1 MPDNKKNLLLHLAD
15 NALILGHRNSEWTGH
30 GPILEQD
37 IAISNIALDLVGQSR
52 NFYQYAAELINAV
65 NGNEVGQNGSGDT
78 EKNLGN
84 PGAALKF
91 GEKNS
96 AYTASLTT
104 EDSLA
109 YLRDVQ
115 DFRNHNIV
123 ELPKGDWAVSTLR
136 QLLVSLYQKFY
147 YKALLKLGDAQ
158 LNAILEKSLKEVEY
172 HIKWSGE
179 WVVRLGDGTEESR
192 KRLLNALSDLWPY
205 TKEFFEPAEFEEGID
220 LQSIEEQ
227 WNKQVIRIFEMATIL
242 TEYSDIST
250 EPGFKTTGKNGI
262 HTEHLGY
269 ILAEMQYLQRAYPG
283 CEW

>member
-1 MPDNKKNLLLHLAD
+1 MFENKKILLLHLAD

-37 IAISNIALDLVGQSR
+37 IAISNIALDLVGQAR
-52 NFYQYAAELINAV
+52 NFYQYAAELINAESV
-65 NGNEVGQNGSGDT
+65 SSGTLEIQGDT
-78 EKNLGN
+78 MFTENN
-84 PGAALKF
+84 DA
-91 GEKNS
+91 NN
-96 AYTASLTT
+96 TTITT

-109 YLRDVQ
+109 YLRDIQ

-147 YKALLKLGDAQ
+147 YKELLTLEDAQ

-192 KRLLNALSDLWPY
+192 KILLNALSDLWPY
-205 TKEFFEPAEFEEGID
+205 TKEFFEPTQFEEGID
-220 LQSIEEQ
+220 LESIEEE

>member
-1 MPDNKKNLLLHLAD
+1 MPENKKILLLHLAD

-37 IAISNIALDLVGQSR
+37 IAISNIALDLVGQAR
-52 NFYQYAAELINAV
+52 NFYQYAAELINA
-65 NGNEVGQNGSGDT
+65 ESKSSGT
-78 EKNLGN
+78 LEIQR
-84 PGAALKF
+84 ATMF
-91 GEKNS
+91 
-96 AYTASLTT
+96 TANNDANNTTITT
-104 EDSLA
+104 EDYLA
-109 YLRDVQ
+109 YFRDVQ

-147 YKALLKLGDAQ
+147 YKELLKHGDAQ

-220 LQSIEEQ
+220 LASIEEQ

>member
-1 MPDNKKNLLLHLAD
+1 MPENKKILLLHLAD

-37 IAISNIALDLVGQSR
+37 IAISNIALDLVGQAR
-52 NFYQYAAELINAV
+52 NFYQYAAELIN
-65 NGNEVGQNGSGDT
+65 EESTSSGTLDIKRAT
-78 EKNLGN
+78 MFTKN
-84 PGAALKF
+84 
-91 GEKNS
+91 KNDNN
-96 AYTASLTT
+96 TTITT

-147 YKALLKLGDAQ
+147 YKELLKHGDIQ

-192 KRLLNALSDLWPY
+192 KRLLNALADLWPY
-205 TKEFFEPAEFEEGID
+205 TKEFFEPTQFEEGID
-220 LQSIEEQ
+220 LESIEEE
-227 WNKQVIRIFEMATIL
+227 WNKQVIRIFGMATIL

-269 ILAEMQYLQRAYPG
+269 VLAEMQYLQRAYPG

>member
-37 IAISNIALDLVGQSR
+37 IAISNIALDLVGQAR
-52 NFYQYAAELINAV
+52 NFYQYAAELIN
-65 NGNEVGQNGSGDT
+65 GESTSSGTLDIQRATTFT
-78 EKNLGN
+78 ENKDADN
-84 PGAALKF
+84 
-91 GEKNS
+91 
-96 AYTASLTT
+96 TTITT
-104 EDSLA
+104 EDTLA

-147 YKALLKLGDAQ
+147 YKALLTLGDAQ

-205 TKEFFEPAEFEEGID
+205 TKEFFEPAQFEESID
-220 LQSIEEQ
+220 LESIEDQ

>member
-1 MPDNKKNLLLHLAD
+1 MPENKKILLLHLAD

-37 IAISNIALDLVGQSR
+37 IAISNIALDLVGQAR
-52 NFYQYAAELINAV
+52 NFYQYAAELINA
-65 NGNEVGQNGSGDT
+65 ESTSSGTLDIKRATMFT
-78 EKNLGN
+78 ENKDANN
-84 PGAALKF
+84 
-91 GEKNS
+91 
-96 AYTASLTT
+96 TTITT

-123 ELPKGDWAVSTLR
+123 ELPKGDWAISTLR

-147 YKALLKLGDAQ
+147 YKELLKPGDAQ

-205 TKEFFEPAEFEEGID
+205 TKEFFEPAEFEVGID
-220 LQSIEEQ
+220 LESIEEQ

>member
-1 MPDNKKNLLLHLAD
+1 MQENKITLLLHLAD

-37 IAISNIALDLVGQSR
+37 IAISNIALDLVGQAR
-52 NFYQYAAELINAV
+52 NFYQYAADLINAE
-65 NGNEVGQNGSGDT
+65 NGLEVAGQNASEISDQRGNRGSAESKVTLDAT
-78 EKNLGN
+78 
-84 PGAALKF
+84 
-91 GEKNS
+91 
-96 AYTASLTT
+96 LTT

-147 YKALLKLGDAQ
+147 YKSLLTVGDAQ

-192 KRLLNALSDLWPY
+192 KRLINALSDLWPY
-205 TKEFFEPAEFEEGID
+205 TREFFEPAQFEEGID
-220 LQSIEEQ
+220 LESIEEQ
-227 WNKQVIRIFEMATIL
+227 WNKQVIRIFEMATLL

>member
-37 IAISNIALDLVGQSR
+37 IAISNIALDLVGQAR
-52 NFYQYAAELINAV
+52 NFYQYAAELIN
-65 NGNEVGQNGSGDT
+65 GESTSSGTLNIQRATTFT
-78 EKNLGN
+78 ENKDADN
-84 PGAALKF
+84 
-91 GEKNS
+91 
-96 AYTASLTT
+96 TTITT
-104 EDSLA
+104 EDTLA

-147 YKALLKLGDAQ
+147 YKALLTLGDAQ

-205 TKEFFEPAEFEEGID
+205 TKEFFEPAQFEEGID

>member
-1 MPDNKKNLLLHLAD
+1 MPENKKALLLHLAD

-37 IAISNIALDLVGQSR
+37 IAISNIALDLVGQAR
-52 NFYQYAAELINAV
+52 NFYQYAAEL
-65 NGNEVGQNGSGDT
+65 
-78 EKNLGN
+78 
-84 PGAALKF
+84 F
-91 GEKNS
+91 NS
-96 AYTASLTT
+96 EMENSDSFAT

-147 YKALLKLGDAQ
+147 YKELLKLGDAQ

-192 KRLLNALSDLWPY
+192 KRILSALSDLWPY
-205 TKEFFEPAEFEEGID
+205 TKEFFQPAFFEEGID
-220 LQSIEEQ
+220 LGSIEEQ

>member
-1 MPDNKKNLLLHLAD
+1 MPENKKILLLHLAD

-37 IAISNIALDLVGQSR
+37 IAISNIALDLVGQAR
-52 NFYQYAAELINAV
+52 NFYQYAAELINA
-65 NGNEVGQNGSGDT
+65 ESTSSGKLDIKRATMFT
-78 EKNLGN
+78 ENKDADN
-84 PGAALKF
+84 
-91 GEKNS
+91 
-96 AYTASLTT
+96 TTITT

-147 YKALLKLGDAQ
+147 YKELLKPGDAQ

-205 TKEFFEPAEFEEGID
+205 TKEFFEPAEFEVGID
-220 LQSIEEQ
+220 LESIEEQ

>member
-1 MPDNKKNLLLHLAD
+1 MPENKKILLLHLAD

-37 IAISNIALDLVGQSR
+37 IAISNIALDLVGQAR
-52 NFYQYAAELINAV
+52 NFYQYAAELINA
-65 NGNEVGQNGSGDT
+65 ESTSSGTLDIKRATMFT
-78 EKNLGN
+78 ENN
-84 PGAALKF
+84 DA
-91 GEKNS
+91 NN
-96 AYTASLTT
+96 TTITT

-123 ELPKGDWAVSTLR
+123 ELPKGDWAISTLR

-147 YKALLKLGDAQ
+147 YKELLKPGDAQ

-205 TKEFFEPAEFEEGID
+205 TKEFFEPAEFEVGID
-220 LQSIEEQ
+220 LESIEEQ

-250 EPGFKTTGKNGI
+250 EPGFKTTGKDGI

>member
-1 MPDNKKNLLLHLAD
+1 MPENKKALLLHLAD

-37 IAISNIALDLVGQSR
+37 IAISNIALDLVGQAR
-52 NFYQYAAELINAV
+52 NFYQYTAEVINAE
-65 NGNEVGQNGSGDT
+65 NGTTD
-78 EKNLGN
+78 
-84 PGAALKF
+84 
-91 GEKNS
+91 
-96 AYTASLTT
+96 TT

-123 ELPKGDWAVSTLR
+123 ELPKGDWALTTLR
-136 QLLVSLYQKFY
+136 QLLTSLYQKYY
-147 YKALLKLGDAQ
+147 YKTLLSHGDEQ

-192 KRLLNALSDLWPY
+192 KRLLAALADLWPY
-205 TKEFFEPAEFEEGID
+205 TKEFFEPAFFEDGID
-220 LQSIEEQ
+220 LHSIEEQ

-250 EPGFKTTGKNGI
+250 EPGFKTAGKNGV